1 MKAPLESELHALL
14 DRRLPPQQAAEAE
27 QWLAHHPDEA
37 ARVRDWR
44 RQKES
49 LHAAFDGW
57 LEAPMPAHLQRAARR
72 TPQWRY
78 GMAAA
83 LAGLVLGGVV
93 GYSVRALWPVSPSVL
108 ANRGYTA
115 QLRTQAT
122 LAHVTYAPEVRHP
135 VEVAAAQEAHLVQW
149 LSKRLGHTVAIP
161 KLQAQGFEL
170 IGGRL
175 LPAGPA
181 PAAQFMYQ
189 NASQQR
195 LTLYV
200 RPAEGSRET
209 AFRFAREGAVSVFY
223 WVDGPFGYALS
234 GSLPREELLAV
245 AESTYHQLSQ
255 PAAHAPSA
263 SR

>member
-1 MKAPLESELHALL
+1 MKPPLDSELHALI
-14 DRRLPPQQAAEAE
+14 DRRLSPQQAAETE
-27 QWLAHHPDEA
+27 QRLAHHPEEA

-44 RQKES
+44 RQKEA

-57 LEAPMPAHLQRAARR
+57 LETPVPAHLQRAARR

-93 GYSVRALWPVSPSVL
+93 GYSVRGLWPVSSPLL
-108 ANRGYTA
+108 AERNYATK
-115 QLRTQAT
+115 LRTQAT
-122 LAHVTYAPEVRHP
+122 LAHVTYSPEVRHP
-135 VEVAAAQEAHLVQW
+135 VEVAASQEAHLVQW
-149 LSKRLGHTVAIP
+149 LSKRLGHAVAIP
-161 KLQAQGFEL
+161 HLQAQGFEL
-170 IGGRL
+170 VGGRL

-189 NASQQR
+189 DARQQR

-200 RPAEGSRET
+200 RPSEGNRET

-234 GSLPREELLAV
+234 GSMPREELLAA
-245 AESTYHQLSQ
+245 AEAAYHQLARPEQHQAQ
-255 PAAHAPSA
+255 P
-263 SR
+263 R